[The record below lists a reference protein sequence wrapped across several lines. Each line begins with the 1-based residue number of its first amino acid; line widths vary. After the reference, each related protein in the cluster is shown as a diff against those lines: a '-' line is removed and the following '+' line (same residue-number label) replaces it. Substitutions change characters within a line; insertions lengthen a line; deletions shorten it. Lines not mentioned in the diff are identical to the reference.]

1 MLEEH
6 AEYVSRLAKML
17 YYKAL
22 GDDDSAVRESVAVLD
37 LISAREPFVG
47 KYFDMNMN
55 AGYIKE
61 ILYSKGIKKAEVLNI
76 EQ

>member
-1 MLEEH
+1 LLEEH
-6 AEYVSRLAKML
+6 AQYVALLSKML
-17 YYKAL
+17 YFKAL
-22 GDDDSAVRESVAVLD
+22 GDDDAAVRESAPVLEY
-37 LISAREPFVG
+37 ISAREPFIG

-61 ILYSKGIKKAEVLNI
+61 ILYSKGVKKAEVLNI